1 MKPLTASIAHI
12 VPDTEA
18 EGPGRRFAI
27 WFQGCPLRCP
37 GCCNP
42 EFLPFRGGTTTSI
55 GELIDEIRAVKGLE
69 GISLLGGEPFAH
81 SPAATEIA
89 KFARAHALG
98 VMVYSGYTL
107 AEIRALPEPSAAEL
121 LSHTDLLVDGP
132 YLRERPESNRRWV
145 GSANQMVHFLTNRY
159 SPDDPCWTKSNTLEL
174 RVRGNEVSV
183 NGFPSADAKG
193 LWKGWTRKSVTYG

>member
-1 MKPLTASIAHI
+1 MNPLTASIAQI

-37 GCCNP
+37 DCCNP
-42 EFLPFRGGTTTSI
+42 EFLPFRGRTTKRV

-81 SPAATEIA
+81 SPAAAEIA
-89 KFARAHALG
+89 KFARAHDLG

-107 AEIRALPEPSAAEL
+107 AEICALPEPAAAEL
-121 LSHTDLLVDGP
+121 LSNTDLLVDGP
-132 YLRERPESNRRWV
+132 YLRERPETKRRWV

-159 SPDDPCWTKSNTLEL
+159 SPDDPCWRKSNTLEL

-183 NGFPSADAKG
+183 NGFPSVDAKS
-193 LWKGWTRKSVTYG
+193 LWKGWTRKTVTHG